1 MSEPMKSEA
10 IEDVLSSVRRLV
22 SDNSSTKAKTDA
34 ETANK
39 LLLTADQRIP
49 ESNLARIE
57 APVEGAAKADLAVV
71 EAVRS
76 SQSEDANEEAD
87 TATGLEWSPDDRMAN
102 WDDVGSSKASS
113 EEFEPESGAPDIADD
128 TSGAIARALAEALA
142 AGSEDDATEKSHDE
156 DAEVLLL
163 TPEDVEAVKDGPA
176 TASEEN
182 VLEEDASEKSAPQ
195 EVASEDQAAAPEPA
209 PLDDLDQELAELS
222 GNDIEEAEDTP
233 DETPVFSRT
242 KRAEDRV
249 AEFGAQIDAAS
260 GDDAL
265 EDHIEDLGDRAALFG
280 YGDDESVLDEEGLRE
295 IISQVVR
302 EELQGVLGQRITR
315 NVRKMVRREI
325 RMTLAAEDLE

>member
-22 SDNSSTKAKTDA
+22 SDNSSNTSNVVDGKV
-34 ETANK
+34 NK
-39 LLLTADQRIP
+39 LLLTPEQRIP
-49 ESNLARIE
+49 ETNLNVPDASDQ
-57 APVEGAAKADLAVV
+57 VEAKAELSVV
-71 EAVRS
+71 EALEPSDDV
-76 SQSEDANEEAD
+76 EFEPE
-87 TATGLEWSPDDRMAN
+87 TELEWSPDDRMAN
-102 WDDVGSSKASS
+102 WDDVGSGDEGPEGDKA
-113 EEFEPESGAPDIADD
+113 ESATADMSD
-128 TSGAIARALAEALA
+128 ETGGAIARALAEALA
-142 AGSEDDATEKSHDE
+142 VGAQDNDADDSNDEKD
-156 DAEVLLL
+156 DDVLVL
-163 TPEDVEAVKDGPA
+163 TPEDVIAEQSGSDTYSEDNVLQEEAV
-176 TASEEN
+176 
-182 VLEEDASEKSAPQ
+182 
-195 EVASEDQAAAPEPA
+195 AAEPA
-209 PLDDLDQELAELS
+209 PMDDLDQELAELS

-233 DETPVFSRT
+233 QETPVFSRVN
-242 KRAEDRV
+242 RAEERV
-249 AEFGAQIDAAS
+249 AELGAQIDAAT